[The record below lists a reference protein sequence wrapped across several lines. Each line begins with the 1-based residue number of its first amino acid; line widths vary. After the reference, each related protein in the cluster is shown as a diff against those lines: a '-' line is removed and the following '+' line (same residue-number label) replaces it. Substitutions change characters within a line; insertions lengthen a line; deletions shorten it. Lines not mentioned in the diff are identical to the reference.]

1 MIEALI
7 TLISLSAS
15 NGYGNKETYIAAV
28 ESAINDFKAILMI
41 PNFRNRNIMVLRKML
56 KITFSIY

>member
-28 ESAINDFKAILMI
+28 ESAINDFKAILI
-41 PNFRNRNIMVLRKML
+41 Q
-56 KITFSIY
+56 ITFGIGI

>member
-28 ESAINDFKAILMI
+28 ESVLMILKAILMI
-41 PNFRNRNIMVLRKML
+41 P
-56 KITFSIY
+56 TFGIGI

>member
-1 MIEALI
+1 MSKKKQVNIDIVCMIEALI

-28 ESAINDFKAILMI
+28 ESAINEGDINDTK
-41 PNFRNRNIMVLRKML
+41 
-56 KITFSIY
+56 